1 MESSILYASPEPYP
15 AIQICAPN
23 LTYAQMLSTPF
34 ASAKSELNTV
44 TQYIYFNWVL
54 EQNCAEISQL
64 FLQISKV
71 EMHHLNLLGQLITA
85 LGGNP
90 VYRSYPYNRPIFWNS
105 GMLQYQCNTEK
116 ALHLSIAGE
125 QDAIESYR
133 HLSKL
138 IQDSNVTAVLQRII
152 LDEEVHIQLFQQY
165 LTTK

>member
-1 MESSILYASPEPYP
+1 MEQPVLYASPEPYP
-15 AIQICAPN
+15 AIQISTSN
-23 LTYAQMLSTPF
+23 LTYAQLLSTPF
-34 ASAKSELNTV
+34 SSAKSELTTI

-54 EQNCAEISQL
+54 EQSSDEISHL
-64 FLQISKV
+64 FLQIAKV

-90 VYRSYPYNRPIFWNS
+90 VYRSYPYNRPTFWNS
-105 GMLQYQCNTEK
+105 GVLQYQCHTEK
-116 ALHLSIAGE
+116 ALHLSIASE
-125 QDAIESYR
+125 YAAIEDYR

-138 IQDSNVTAVLQRII
+138 IQDSTIIAVLQRII